1 MFKLFKNMSLWRL
14 SSCVSMLIWLAF
26 SFVHAPVA
34 EGFQAE
40 VTSGPGHYQHILDKV
55 GNSYKLALD
64 LSSGQRV
71 IADTLTTA
79 PVDKPQNS
87 LEKFLFEITNA
98 QRAKQN
104 LRPLK
109 PSKKMDKLAFEHSLD
124 MCGTNLLA
132 HESDLFPKGRRKFH
146 ERMAGIGVTSGAE
159 NIAFHSD
166 IRDHRK
172 LAQIIVDGWMKSPT
186 HRKNILD
193 DRFSFTGLG
202 AKACKNGLI
211 YVTQLFSDGQ

>member
-1 MFKLFKNMSLWRL
+1 M
-14 SSCVSMLIWLAF
+14 V
-26 SFVHAPVA
+26 

-40 VTSGPGHYQHILDKV
+40 VTPGGGHFQHVADRV
-55 GNSYKLALD
+55 GNSCKLALD
-64 LSSGQRV
+64 LSSAQSV
-71 IADTLTTA
+71 IADTLTAA
-79 PVDKPQNS
+79 PVDKAQNS
-87 LEKFLFEITNA
+87 LEKFLFEMTNA
-98 QRAKQN
+98 QRAKKN

-109 PSKKMDKLAFEHSLD
+109 PSTKMDKLAFEHSLD

-166 IRDHRK
+166 IKDHRK
-172 LAQIIVDGWMKSPT
+172 LAQIIVDGWMKSST

-193 DRFSFTGLG
+193 ERFSFIGLG

-211 YVTQLFSDGQ
+211 YVTQLFSDGQETTRSSGKR